1 MHLLM
6 LLIICYLKV
15 KIEFYFIVDC
25 WIVFIEFLEIYL
37 LWIKSERIIVIVD
50 ILEIYLSERIIIS
63 FGYNIMH
70 AFGYAIN
77 YLFPQLIV
85 FVEFLEI
92 YLSWIKS
99 RIIVSSIRQANLKK
113 SLMSNTS

>member
-1 MHLLM
+1 M
-6 LLIICYLKV
+6 LLIIYYLKA

-25 WIVFIEFLEIYL
+25 WIVFVMFLEIYL
-37 LWIKSERIIVIVD
+37 SWIKSERIIVIVD
-50 ILEIYLSERIIIS
+50 ILEIYLQIIS